1 MPHWN
6 GIVVAGTV
14 DELKPRFRDPDG
26 RLKKPSD
33 VEDDL
38 RETARPCEV
47 VVSWEPGKY
56 NRRASVTIICPDD
69 HATHGRDV
77 LEEFGAHEIREL
89 KSSSEKD
96 RE

>member
-26 RLKKPSD
+26 QLKRPSE

-38 RETARPCEV
+38 RETAQP
-47 VVSWEPGKY
+47 
-56 NRRASVTIICPDD
+56 
-69 HATHGRDV
+69 
-77 LEEFGAHEIREL
+77 
-89 KSSSEKD
+89 
-96 RE
+96 